1 MSIILFHSN
10 TSLPNCI
17 FHCIQKIKQYSKIP
31 IYLLTDQN
39 CNIKDV
45 NIINILKYKNLNWLN
60 ELKYFNNDDYI
71 SKLFKNSCFRL
82 FYIHQFL
89 EENNI
94 KHILHFDNDVLLY
107 ENPEKIIEKISSKYK
122 NFCITAHNSSEV
134 VFGMSYIEDSVS
146 LSLIVNFIEQEL
158 KSSNLLKKYNGCP
171 NEMQIIS
178 KINDIN
184 FLPILPDNI
193 SENRYTN
200 NFKYFNSVF
209 DPSSY
214 GQFLG
219 GTWTDKKPGWF
230 GTHQEIGKFIE
241 NNKIK
246 VLFENKNPYILYENT
261 KIKINNLHI
270 HSKQTELFL

>member
-1 MSIILFHSN
+1 MNIVLFHSDN
-10 TSLPNCI
+10 NLPNCI

-31 IYLLTDQN
+31 IYLLTDQKCDIEN
-39 CNIKDV
+39 V
-45 NIINILKYKNLNWLN
+45 NVINILKYKNLNWLKK
-60 ELKYFNNDDYI
+60 LKYFNNGDYV
-71 SKLFKNSCFRL
+71 STLFKSSCFRL
-82 FYIHQFL
+82 FYIYEFL
-89 EENNI
+89 KESNI
-94 KHILHFDNDVLLY
+94 KQILHFDNDVLLF
-107 ENPEKIIEKISSKYK
+107 ENPEKIIEKISNKYK

-134 VFGMSYIEDSVS
+134 VFGMSYIEDATS
-146 LSLIVNFIEQEL
+146 LFLVTNFIEKEL
-158 KSSNLLKKYNGCP
+158 NSNNLLKKYNGCP

-178 KINDIN
+178 KIDNIN

-200 NFKYFNSVF
+200 NFKYFDSVF

-219 GTWTDKKPGWF
+219 GTWSEKKPGWF
-230 GTHQEIGKFIE
+230 GTHQEIGKFIQNE
-241 NNKIK
+241 KIK
-246 VLFENKNPYILYENT
+246 VIFENKNPYIIYKNN